1 MELAHRWG
9 VLATV
14 GFIGCG
20 GRTDL
25 TGHRSGTGVPAS
37 SAMYAAAD
45 DAGVSDAMIEATSG
59 SQDAMPGSDGFACAS
74 ECTANQ
80 TRCLANSVQTCRPQ
94 MSGCTQ
100 WVTTSTCGTN
110 RSCAS
115 GADGASCACNASVCV
130 TAGKA
135 CLDGQTLAECTQDT
149 SGCLVVESARTCA
162 APASCSGMAP
172 ASTCSLACRDS
183 CTQGQTSC
191 MSGSLATCTLG
202 SNGCWAYGPP
212 AVCGTHQRCTVGADS
227 ASCECNRDPVCNYV
241 GTPCTSESAYA
252 ECAQD
257 LQGCL
262 YETSSALCS
271 ASTPECLKG
280 ACVACTPATKRCTGN
295 SVQTCDSDG
304 AWGIASACG
313 ASTTCV
319 LGECTGVCGP
329 GQARCTGITT
339 PQTCDATGQWQS
351 NSVCSGSSPVCVG
364 GTCTARPPSC
374 QADGDGLTNC
384 GAARE
389 SCCTSPQVAAETYYR
404 TYTNDGTGATGLADP
419 ANVSTFRLDKYDVTV
434 GRFRQFVA
442 AWNSGWQ
449 PPAGSGKHNHLNGG
463 LGIENG
469 GTPGTYETGWVT
481 TDTSKIAPTNANLA
495 CGDTNLDPQFAAT
508 WTTTPGVQETLPIN
522 CVNWWES
529 FAFCIW
535 DGGFLPS
542 EAEWECAAAGG
553 NQQREY
559 PWGTTAPGGANGDA
573 IYSCF
578 FPPTVGVPFCTGLA
592 NIAPVGTATL
602 GAGLWGELDLV
613 GEVSQWT
620 MDWYAPT
627 YPNPCT
633 DCAELTTASSRV
645 ARGAYFSWVQPGLLP
660 PYRNDGIPMVDNATG
675 SFFVGIRCAR
685 TP

>member
-481 TDTSKIAPTNANLA
+481 TDTSRIAPTNANLA
-495 CGDTNLDPQFAAT
+495 CGDTNLRPTVCSDVDDHAGCPRDPSNKLRELV
-508 WTTTPGVQETLPIN
+508 GV
-522 CVNWWES
+522 VRV
-529 FAFCIW
+529 CIW
-535 DGGFLPS
+535 DGACQS

-553 NQQREY
+553 NQRRKY
-559 PWGTTAPGGANGDA
+559 SWGRRQGARMAMQSTVASSRPPSASRLRWSGKYRAGRDCDA
-573 IYSCF
+573 RCGPLGRAGSGRGNVRYS
-578 FPPTVGVPFCTGLA
+578 
-592 NIAPVGTATL
+592 
-602 GAGLWGELDLV
+602 
-613 GEVSQWT
+613 T
-620 MDWYAPT
+620 MNWSARA
-627 YPNPCT
+627 YPNPC
-633 DCAELTTASSRV
+633 SQI
-645 ARGAYFSWVQPGLLP
+645 VQ
-660 PYRNDGIPMVDNATG
+660 I
-675 SFFVGIRCAR
+675 
-685 TP
+685 